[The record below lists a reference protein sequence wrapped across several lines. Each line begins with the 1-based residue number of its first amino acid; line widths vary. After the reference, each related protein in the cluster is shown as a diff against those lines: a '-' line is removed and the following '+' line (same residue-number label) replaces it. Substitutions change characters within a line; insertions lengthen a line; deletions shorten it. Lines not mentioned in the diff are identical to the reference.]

1 MVKVLLVSIVFLLK
15 GFAISD
21 TKPVQEVRLATSQ
34 IAELGSAETVT
45 ITFEHAKIRSCKN
58 NVKGYTIL
66 VNGVEFGK
74 IEVESASLTRT
85 GDLTVT
91 ARKPGPIFTQQT
103 VLEFKPIWT
112 DSGIDGCYSLSARVL
127 RITANGQ

>member
-1 MVKVLLVSIVFLLK
+1 MVKVLAITIVFLLK

-21 TKPVQEVRLATSQ
+21 TKPVQEVRLASSQ
-34 IAELGSAETVT
+34 IAELGLAETVT

-58 NVKGYTIL
+58 NVRGYTIL

-74 IEVESASLTRT
+74 LEDESASLTKT
-85 GDLTVT
+85 GDKVVT
-91 ARKPGPIFTQQT
+91 ARKPGPIFKSHN

-112 DSGIDGCYSLSARVL
+112 DNKIDGCFSLSARTM
-127 RITANGQ
+127 RITVND